1 MAKGTDLEQSVAM
14 SRFRTGLKRE
24 LAFALKA
31 QSEINGGSL
40 GRTRSGK
47 NRNTI
52 QVQTTPARKR
62 PKKEK
67 NVGGDAVSEEE
78 EAKSDVVDPKIGE
91 LIEKRELEVERAR
104 PMGVS
109 EEEPKSDAVVE
120 TASDDEPKPGGDE
133 IVHPIVKSEVK
144 EEPKVE
150 KRELVVC
157 GEEPKSDVLLET
169 GSNVGPKSG
178 NEVGQP
184 ICESGMDRVDRSPS
198 PPKEESFNNGT
209 TLVLVN
215 DDPKVN
221 KISVEKPVRRFTRSA
236 LKKTVSDAKV
246 ASVEENASIKA
257 VDIGD
262 VKKEIEAEKLIAA
275 TSRMEL
281 SKTATRKKLPS
292 KLEDLLA
299 TGILEGLAVNY
310 VCGVKGQR
318 PGEFGLRG
326 VIRSNGIVCHCE
338 ICNGVEVVTPTVF
351 ELHAGSSNRC
361 PPGYIY
367 LENGNTLFDI
377 MTTCLN
383 VPLDTMEEAVQTVL
397 GGFTMKKSTFCFN
410 CEDVNVVSRL
420 LCNSCLELKDCQPSP
435 AQTTVPSSIVKIVK
449 IAILL
454 VRSHDLTIL
463 DPQPMLD
470 LSLGCAS
477 MGSGGSSCRCVKSV
491 ESTSPPIPKSLS
503 LIVVQVRKIGGI
515 DEPTDPLTLCLTS
528 SLSLYASRPLS
539 LNACMT
545 LNSSSHKSRYT
556 TRNSSAVMGREEGSL
571 EPVVNTKSLNN
582 GMKHSTSRDKSH
594 GKLTRKDLR
603 LHKLVFEE
611 DVLPDGT
618 EVAYYAR
625 GEQLLVGYKKGFGIV
640 CSCCNSLVSPS
651 TFEAHA
657 GWPSRRKPYLNIYT
671 SNGVSLHELSI
682 SLSKDPRFCIRDNDD
697 LCTICQDGG
706 DLLCCDGCPRAFHI
720 DCVPLP
726 CIPSGTWYCKYCMN
740 IFQREKYVEH
750 NANARAA
757 GRVAGVDPLEQ
768 IHQRC
773 IRIVKTGEFDNDGC
787 VLCRGR
793 DFSKSFGP
801 RTVIIC
807 DQCEREYH
815 VGCLKDHNMQNLE
828 ALPEGNWFCCSDC
841 NQVHTALLNLT
852 ACGEEELP
860 VSLVSLIKRKRE
872 EKGLETEA
880 GPDIKWMVL
889 NWKMVASDENRQL
902 LSKAVAIFHEQFDP
916 IVDSASGLDF
926 IPAMLYGRSINGHD
940 FGGMY
945 CAMLTVN
952 QVVVSAGIFRI
963 FGSEVAELPLVA
975 TIADY
980 QGQGYFQ
987 SLFACIERLL
997 GSLNVRHLVLPAAE
1011 EAESIWT
1018 SKFGF
1023 KKLGQDESETLVVK
1037 MGQIQYSEKYFDDT
1051 YEYRHVVLPPDVAK
1065 LLPKNRLLSENEWR
1079 AIGVQQSRGWV
1090 HYAVHRPEPH
1100 IMLFRRPLNYQQQQ
1114 ETQAQLVK

>member
-14 SRFRTGLKRE
+14 SRVRTGLKRE

-47 NRNTI
+47 NRNVI

-62 PKKEK
+62 SKKEE
-67 NVGGDAVSEEE
+67 NVVGDAMSEEE

-104 PMGVS
+104 PMGVC
-109 EEEPKSDAVVE
+109 EEEPKRDIVLE
-120 TASDDEPKPGGDE
+120 TATDDEPKPGGDE
-133 IVHPIVKSEVK
+133 IVHPIFKTEVK

-157 GEEPKSDVLLET
+157 GEEPKSDVLVET
-169 GSNVGPKSG
+169 ASNDELKSG

-184 ICESGMDRVDRSPS
+184 ICESGMDRVDTSPS
-198 PPKEESFNNGT
+198 PHMEESFNNGT

-215 DDPKVN
+215 DRKVN
-221 KISVEKPVRRFTRSA
+221 KMSVEKPVRRFTRSA
-236 LKKTVSDAKV
+236 LKKTVVDAKV
-246 ASVEENASIKA
+246 ASDEENASVKA

-262 VKKEIEAEKLIAA
+262 VKKEVEAEKLIAA
-275 TSRMEL
+275 SSGMEL
-281 SKTATRKKLPS
+281 SKTTTRKKLPS
-292 KLEDLLA
+292 NLKDLLA
-299 TGILEGLAVNY
+299 AGILEGLAVNY
-310 VCGVKGQR
+310 ACGVKGQR
-318 PGEFGLRG
+318 PGEFDLRG
-326 VIRSNGIVCHCE
+326 VIRGNGIVCHCE
-338 ICNGVEVVTPTVF
+338 ICKGDEVVTPTVF
-351 ELHAGSSNRC
+351 EQHAGTSNRS

-367 LENGNTLFDI
+367 LENGNTLCDI

-383 VPLDTMEEAVQTVL
+383 VPLDTMEEAVQRVL

-410 CEDVNVVSRL
+410 CQDVNVVSRL
-420 LCNSCLELKDCQPSP
+420 LCNSCLEFKDCQPSP
-435 AQTTVPSSIVKIVK
+435 LQTNESKNT
-449 IAILL
+449 
-454 VRSHDLTIL
+454 
-463 DPQPMLD
+463 
-470 LSLGCAS
+470 
-477 MGSGGSSCRCVKSV
+477 CVSQA
-491 ESTSPPIPKSLS
+491 
-503 LIVVQVRKIGGI
+503 VQ
-515 DEPTDPLTLCLTS
+515 
-528 SLSLYASRPLS
+528 SR
-539 LNACMT
+539 
-545 LNSSSHKSRYT
+545 
-556 TRNSSAVMGREEGSL
+556 SL

-582 GMKHSTSRDKSH
+582 GMKHSTSRDRSH

-625 GEQLLVGYKKGFGIV
+625 GKQLLVGYKKGFGIV
-640 CSCCNSLVSPS
+640 CSCCNSQVSPS

-750 NANARAA
+750 NANALAA

-773 IRIVKTGEFDNDGC
+773 IRIVKAGEFDNDGC

-841 NQVHTALLNLT
+841 NQIHTSLLNLI

-916 IVDSASGLDF
+916 IVDSGSGLDF

-1023 KKLGQDESETLVVK
+1023 KKLGQNEINSYK
-1037 MGQIQYSEKYFDDT
+1037 RQYHLMAF
-1051 YEYRHVVLPPDVAK
+1051 
-1065 LLPKNRLLSENEWR
+1065 
-1079 AIGVQQSRGWV
+1079 
-1090 HYAVHRPEPH
+1090 
-1100 IMLFRRPLNYQQQQ
+1100 Q
-1114 ETQAQLVK
+1114 ETPLLQKPVVPAL